1 MGAGLKGGGKREYYI
16 TDCSFLSL
24 YIRCFLSGF
33 VVEDS
38 HVRE

>member
-16 TDCSFLSL
+16 TDCFLSL

-33 VVEDS
+33 VIEDS